1 MEENRFVNIHKFNK
15 NGWTYNISWDIMRK
29 IREYVFGLRE
39 NVLPTA
45 VNTEN
50 AESAVGNLR
59 CAETFYSKNKK
70 AIINKKQ

>member
-1 MEENRFVNIHKFNK
+1 MEENRIVNKHKFNK

-50 AESAVGNLR
+50 AE
-59 CAETFYSKNKK
+59 TFYSKNKK

>member
-39 NVLPTA
+39 NVLR
-45 VNTEN
+45 
-50 AESAVGNLR
+50 LL
-59 CAETFYSKNKK
+59 
-70 AIINKKQ
+70 

>member
-1 MEENRFVNIHKFNK
+1 
-15 NGWTYNISWDIMRK
+15 MRK

-50 AESAVGNLR
+50 AE
-59 CAETFYSKNKK
+59 TFYSKNKK